1 MCFSSALR
9 DDQMNLKNDFPFALK
24 TLMGLLV
31 GACCLMSL
39 AAWSQ
44 EGNFPSRP
52 IRMIVPVPPGG
63 TVDIVTRVVAQKMT
77 EITGQS
83 VVIDNR
89 GGASTIIGTEIVA
102 RAPADGYTLLSN
114 TLPLVVN
121 PSLFGKLPFDVEKD
135 LAPVCL
141 VAAAP
146 FVMVAHP
153 SVPVK
158 SVDELV
164 ALAKSKPGT
173 LKYASSGSGTNLH
186 VAAELFKMLTGT
198 DLVHVPYRGG
208 GPALVALLGGEA
220 QVSFLSLIAAA
231 PHIKAGKMRGLG
243 ITTLKRSPV
252 MPDLPPLAE
261 SGVPGYEFSSWVGV
275 LAPGKTPARIIAS
288 LNASILKALRLPG
301 VSERFAAE
309 GAETIA
315 SSPEQFRDHL
325 KTELKRWAKVV
336 KDTGMRAD

>member
-1 MCFSSALR
+1 MNAAVKRALGAG
-9 DDQMNLKNDFPFALK
+9 LCILSFA
-24 TLMGLLV
+24 
-31 GACCLMSL
+31 
-39 AAWSQ
+39 AAAQ
-44 EGNFPSRP
+44 DGNFPARP
-52 IRMIVPVPPGG
+52 IRIVVPVPPGG

-77 EITGQS
+77 EVTGQS

-89 GGASTIIGTEIVA
+89 GGASTIIGTEIVV

-121 PSLFGKLPFDVEKD
+121 PTLFGKLPFDVERD

-146 FVMVAHP
+146 FVLVTHP
-153 SVPVK
+153 AVPVK
-158 SVDELV
+158 SVSDLISF
-164 ALAKSKPGT
+164 AKSKPGT
-173 LKYASSGSGTNLH
+173 LKYGSSGNGTNLH
-186 VAAELFKMLTGT
+186 VAAELFKMLTGA

-220 QVSFLSLIAAA
+220 QVSFLSLIAAT

-252 MPDLPPLAE
+252 MPDLAPIAE
-261 SGVPGYEFSSWVGV
+261 SGVSGYEFSSWVGV
-275 LAPGKTPARIIAS
+275 LAPGNTPRKLVGT
-288 LNASILKALRLPG
+288 LNTYVVKALQLPG

-309 GAETIA
+309 GAEIVA
-315 SSPEQFRDHL
+315 STPEQFRDHL
-325 KTELKRWAKVV
+325 KSELKRWAKVV
-336 KDTGMRAD
+336 KDTGMRPD